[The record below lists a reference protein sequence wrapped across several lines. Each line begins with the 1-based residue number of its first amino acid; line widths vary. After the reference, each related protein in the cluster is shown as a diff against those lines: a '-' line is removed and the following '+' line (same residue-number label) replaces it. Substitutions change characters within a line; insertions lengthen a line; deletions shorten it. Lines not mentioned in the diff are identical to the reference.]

1 MEKGTKILTQQLPL
15 ITPES
20 DWAAPELLPQ
30 FSDNELLA
38 IDLET
43 CDPSLMNRGPGW
55 ATGDGFVVGIAIASD
70 KWSGYL
76 PIRHEGGGNL
86 ETELVLRWF
95 KRMISTHRGPLV
107 FHNALYDVG
116 WLKREGVDIKCP
128 IYDTMFAAPLLDENR
143 HGYSLNALGKDYCAS
158 EKDESLLEEAAK
170 AWGVNT
176 KSGLYQLPAKYVGP
190 YAEQDAVLTLQLWKQ
205 LYPRLQEE
213 ALDKIFKLECDLIPL
228 LIEMRWKGVRIDTS
242 RAEQVGIELS
252 KKEQQITVEFRRK
265 FGTTMEMWSNASI
278 QKAFDSNGIWYP
290 KTEKGM
296 ASFQAPWLEAHEH
309 ELPKMIVQARKL
321 NKARTTF
328 IDKMILEHS
337 VNGRIH
343 AEAHPLRND
352 GGGTVSGR
360 FSYTNPNL
368 QQVPARDP
376 ELGRLIRS
384 LFLPEEGAEWGIFD
398 YSQQEPRLTVHYASQ
413 MGLQGADEAVRAYSE
428 DGADFHQIVADM
440 ANIPRKQAKNINL
453 GLTYGMGRTK
463 LLKELGVEESAA
475 GELLEQYHKKVPFIR
490 ALQDQ
495 CARVAVERG
504 YIKTLGG
511 RRCRFDYWEP
521 SFGEGSPLREDEA
534 RERYGEG
541 VKRSYTYKALNR
553 LIQGSAADMT
563 KLAMRDLWKEGYVPH
578 LQIHDELDYS
588 ISSKQ
593 EGKLIMDMMSNCV
606 ELLVPLVVDAEYGET
621 WGDAAE

>member
-1 MEKGTKILTQQLPL
+1 
-15 ITPES
+15 
-20 DWAAPELLPQ
+20 
-30 FSDNELLA
+30 
-38 IDLET
+38 
-43 CDPSLMNRGPGW
+43 
-55 ATGDGFVVGIAIASD
+55 
-70 KWSGYL
+70 
-76 PIRHEGGGNL
+76 
-86 ETELVLRWF
+86 
-95 KRMISTHRGPLV
+95 
-107 FHNALYDVG
+107 
-116 WLKREGVDIKCP
+116 
-128 IYDTMFAAPLLDENR
+128 
-143 HGYSLNALGKDYCAS
+143 
-158 EKDESLLEEAAK
+158 
-170 AWGVNT
+170 
-176 KSGLYQLPAKYVGP
+176 
-190 YAEQDAVLTLQLWKQ
+190 
-205 LYPRLQEE
+205 
-213 ALDKIFKLECDLIPL
+213 
-228 LIEMRWKGVRIDTS
+228 
-242 RAEQVGIELS
+242 
-252 KKEQQITVEFRRK
+252 
-265 FGTTMEMWSNASI
+265 
-278 QKAFDSNGIWYP
+278 
-290 KTEKGM
+290 
-296 ASFQAPWLEAHEH
+296 
-309 ELPKMIVQARKL
+309 
-321 NKARTTF
+321 
-328 IDKMILEHS
+328 
-337 VNGRIH
+337 
-343 AEAHPLRND
+343 
-352 GGGTVSGR
+352 
-360 FSYTNPNL
+360 
-368 QQVPARDP
+368 
-376 ELGRLIRS
+376 
-384 LFLPEEGAEWGIFD
+384 
-398 YSQQEPRLTVHYASQ
+398 

-495 CARVAVERG
+495 CSRVAVERG